1 MMDYIV
7 YTLAPLIAVLAII
20 LYAIGLMVSAARQHP
35 EGILKYKKSDH
46 SRYYRFNDYFSGS
59 GHGEPLIQSYQPLK
73 RKESF

>member
-35 EGILKYKKSDH
+35 EGILKYKKAITAAIIGLMIIFLAAGMVNLLFRVI
-46 SRYYRFNDYFSGS
+46 SR
-59 GHGEPLIQSYQPLK
+59 
-73 RKESF
+73 